1 MPNFSLDDHIFLR
14 AAELFP
20 TPFYLYDERGI
31 RQAARSLQKA
41 FSWNPRYREYFAVK
55 ALPNPS
61 ILAVMRSMGFGFDCS
76 SVPELLLARQIFKEL
91 FASKDFCALLKAEK
105 LASVPQPLAELAP
118 RAGVT
123 R

>member
-1 MPNFSLDDHIFLR
+1 MTPLPNFSLDDDIFLR

-31 RQAARSLQKA
+31 RQAARNLQKA

-61 ILAVMRSMGFGFDCS
+61 ILKILTEEGCGLDCS
-76 SVPELLLARQIFKEL
+76 SMTELLMARRLGI
-91 FASKDFCALLKAEK
+91 
-105 LASVPQPLAELAP
+105 AP
-118 RAGVT
+118 RP
-123 R
+123 